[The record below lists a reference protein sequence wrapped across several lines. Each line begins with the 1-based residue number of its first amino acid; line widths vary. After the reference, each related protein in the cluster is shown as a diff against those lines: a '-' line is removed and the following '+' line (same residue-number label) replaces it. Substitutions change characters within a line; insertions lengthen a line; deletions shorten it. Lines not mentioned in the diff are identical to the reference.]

1 MMNNNV
7 ENMLEEL
14 KEKYPDNW
22 EDSIRGL
29 DITVYDATNDE
40 YGVDDDFV
48 EELFYNLWI
57 NYKGSAVGINR
68 EDLRHNYFNVET
80 DSLIEPEDFV
90 ELTKIINIIVKHLV
104 KINFKAHL

>member
-1 MMNNNV
+1 MNKNI

-14 KEKYPDNW
+14 KRKYPDNW
-22 EDSIRGL
+22 GDPIRGL
-29 DITVYDATNDE
+29 EVNFYDTTNDE
-40 YGVDDDFV
+40 YGIDDDFV

-68 EDLRHNYFNVET
+68 EDLRQNYFDIDT
-80 DSLIEPEDFV
+80 DTYIELEDLV
-90 ELTKIINIIVKHLV
+90 ELTKIMTIVAKHLS

>member
-1 MMNNNV
+1 MN
-7 ENMLEEL
+7 ENIEAMLEEL

-22 EDSIRGL
+22 EDPIRGL

-57 NYKGSAVGINR
+57 NYKGSAVGISR
-68 EDLRHNYFNVET
+68 EDLSHNYFNVET

-90 ELTKIINIIVKHLV
+90 ELTKIINIVVKHLT
-104 KINFKAHL
+104 KINFESNL

>member
-1 MMNNNV
+1 MI
-7 ENMLEEL
+7 EEL

-22 EDSIRGL
+22 EDPIRGL
-29 DITVYDATNDE
+29 DVSVYDTTSDE

-57 NYKGSAVGINR
+57 KYEGSAAEIDR
-68 EDLRHNYFNVET
+68 EDLIKNHFRITT
-80 DSLIEPEDFV
+80 DDYIRLEDLE
-90 ELTKIINIIVKHLV
+90 ELTKIINIIAKHLS

>member
-1 MMNNNV
+1 MN
-7 ENMLEEL
+7 ENIEAMLEEL

-22 EDSIRGL
+22 EDPIRGL

-57 NYKGSAVGINR
+57 NYKGSAVGISR
-68 EDLRHNYFNVET
+68 EDLSHNYFNVKT

-90 ELTKIINIIVKHLV
+90 ELTKIINIVVKHLT
-104 KINFKAHL
+104 KINFKSNF

>member
-1 MMNNNV
+1 MNENI

-22 EDSIRGL
+22 EDPIRGL
-29 DITVYDATNDE
+29 DITVYDTTNDE

-68 EDLRHNYFNVET
+68 EDLRQNYFDIDT
-80 DSLIEPEDFV
+80 DTYIGLEDLE
-90 ELTKIINIIVKHLV
+90 ELTKIMTIVAKHLS
-104 KINFKAHL
+104 KINFKTHL